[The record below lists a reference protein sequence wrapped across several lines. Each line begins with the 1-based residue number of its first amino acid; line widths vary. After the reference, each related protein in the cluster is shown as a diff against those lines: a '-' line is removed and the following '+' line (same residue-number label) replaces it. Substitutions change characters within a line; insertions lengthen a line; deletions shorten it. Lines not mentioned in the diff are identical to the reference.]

1 MQKIII
7 YTVVLFLSFLVKMQA
22 QNTFEYEAK
31 KIADQI
37 EAIST
42 EEKQALKEEVE
53 KINQMVE
60 NGTLTLAEAEDAK
73 IKAANMRANNI
84 EERVKEQNLKLAA
97 LVQDKVDGKLA
108 TSEDKDQNIIQIGK
122 SSIYIK
128 IDNENKDTLK
138 IKQRKGDRRTT
149 SQFVLAFGLNNHII
163 DGDWASLE
171 DSEFEAVGSRF
182 LEWGV
187 AWKSRLAKNNNLLH
201 AKYGFSVMYNTVR
214 PKGNQSFVVDGNQTN
229 LEESA
234 LDLRKSRFK
243 NVQLVFPVH
252 LEFDFT
258 PKKTAK
264 DGSTYFKTQ
273 KSFRFG
279 VGGYAGVNLKTKQIL
294 KTNDSGSNKIKEKGD
309 FNASDFIYGLS
320 TYVGYRST
328 SLYLKYDL
336 NPVFRSNPIDRNNV
350 SLGLRF
356 DFN

>member
-7 YTVVLFLSFLVKMQA
+7 YTVILFLSFLVKTHA

-37 EAIST
+37 EAISE
-42 EEKQALKEEVE
+42 EEKEALKEEVE
-53 KINQMVE
+53 QINQMVE
-60 NGTLTLAEAEDAK
+60 VGTLTAAQAEEAK
-73 IKAANMRANNI
+73 IKAANLRASNI
-84 EERVKEQNLKLAA
+84 ESRVKEQENKLAL
-97 LVQDKVDGKLA
+97 LVQDKIDGKLA
-108 TSEDKDQNIIQIGK
+108 TSNQEENVIQIGK
-122 SSIYIK
+122 SSIYVR
-128 IDNENKDTLK
+128 IDEKLRDSL
-138 IKQRKGDRRTT
+138 RARRGRGERRTT

-163 DGDWASLE
+163 DGDLSSLE

-182 LEWGV
+182 FEWGV
-187 AWKSRLAKNNNLLH
+187 TWKSRVAKNNNLLH

-214 PKGNQSFVVDGNQTN
+214 PKGNQSFVVNGNQTD
-229 LEESA
+229 LQQSA

-258 PKKTAK
+258 PKKIAK

-273 KSFRFG
+273 KAFRMG
-279 VGGYAGVNLKTKQIL
+279 IGGYAGVNLKTKQIL
-294 KTNDSGSNKIKEKGD
+294 KVDQSGSNKIKEKGD

-336 NPVFRSNPIDRNNV
+336 NPVFRSNPIERNNI
-350 SLGLRF
+350 SLGVRF
-356 DFN
+356 DVN